1 MQSRVH
7 LLASVLQHWIYFT
20 HKLTP
25 HDNKK
30 QKSKNHETF
39 SGKSSVNSSKQIT
52 IYSQYMIPFCT
63 TEYDKDSNLF
73 KELIN
78 SLNKNLGPM
87 LQWSNQL

>member
-1 MQSRVH
+1 
-7 LLASVLQHWIYFT
+7 
-20 HKLTP
+20 
-25 HDNKK
+25 
-30 QKSKNHETF
+30 
-39 SGKSSVNSSKQIT
+39 
-52 IYSQYMIPFCT
+52 MIPFCT